1 MKRIL
6 LAGPAVEPVS
16 LSEAKAHMRV
26 DMADEDT
33 LIGTLIVAARVAAE
47 TEIRRVM
54 ISQSWRAF
62 IEIWPAEGIGLPV
75 QPALSVEAVRAID
88 GDGVATVLDSADYTF
103 DVADGTV
110 DLVNPIAGT
119 AHYEV
124 DFTAG
129 YGATGTDVP
138 EPLRQAILMLATHW
152 FEHRSAVTDTDDG
165 ARTPLGYRELVAP
178 YRRMTLC

>member
-26 DMADEDT
+26 DTADEDT
-33 LIGTLIVAARVAAE
+33 LISTLIVAARVAAE
-47 TEIRRVM
+47 AEIRRVM
-54 ISQSWRAF
+54 ISQRWRAF
-62 IEIWPAEGIGLPV
+62 IDAWPADGIELPV
-75 QPALSVEAVRAID
+75 QPALSVEMVRAVD
-88 GDGVATVLDSADYTF
+88 GEGVSTVLAAEDYAF
-103 DVADGTV
+103 DIADGTL
-110 DLVNPIAGT
+110 DLINPIAGT
-119 AHYEV
+119 DHYEV

-152 FEHRSAVTDTDDG
+152 FEHRSAVTDIDDG